1 METNGIIEEV
11 SESNSPYPIYY
22 LPHSLVVR
30 GSSLTTKIRHM
41 CDASATGY
49 NHISLNDITFLAPDL
64 TGVLMRFRRWKFAL
78 TADISKAFLKI
89 QLKREDQ
96 DVHRFFS
103 GWIRV
108 KSGRCAFGVTS
119 SLCLLNATIKH
130 HLNQFSDN
138 KIVDELGQ
146 NIYVDD

>member
-1 METNGIIEEV
+1 
-11 SESNSPYPIYY
+11 
-22 LPHSLVVR
+22 
-30 GSSLTTKIRHM
+30 M

-96 DVHRFFS
+96 DVHRFFLD
-103 GWIRV
+103 G
-108 KSGRCAFGVTS
+108 
-119 SLCLLNATIKH
+119 
-130 HLNQFSDN
+130 
-138 KIVDELGQ
+138 
-146 NIYVDD
+146 